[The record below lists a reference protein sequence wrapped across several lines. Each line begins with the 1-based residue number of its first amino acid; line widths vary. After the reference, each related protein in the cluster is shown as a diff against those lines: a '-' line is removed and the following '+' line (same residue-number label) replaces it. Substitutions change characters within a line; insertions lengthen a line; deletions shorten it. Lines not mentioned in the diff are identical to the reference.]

1 MGSTTHLARVIESLH
16 EDGFEVEMFN
26 LRGIDLGSVNEIVG
40 GAVRAKAGLEL
51 EKADARVR
59 ELRVDNEAN
68 TTAQLASNL
77 TDAVLRYRQIELGRE
92 ALQRW
97 DGRIVIGDSAL
108 ARAAAADST
117 GASEQSP
124 ADVDLTPEPDT
135 SASPQVDGA

>member
-1 MGSTTHLARVIESLH
+1 
-16 EDGFEVEMFN
+16 
-26 LRGIDLGSVNEIVG
+26 
-40 GAVRAKAGLEL
+40 
-51 EKADARVR
+51 VR

-68 TTAQLASNL
+68 TTAQLASSL

-117 GASEQSP
+117 GASEQPP
-124 ADVDLTPEPDT
+124 ADVELTAEPDT